1 VVPNSNPAGRAAV
14 EAGEFS
20 RRLNA
25 AGVDLNR
32 NFPLGYSNSSTD
44 NTADPGGEEYRGT
57 GPLR

>member
-1 VVPNSNPAGRAAV
+1 V
-14 EAGEFS
+14 EGGEFS
-20 RRLNA
+20 RRKNG

-44 NTADPGGEEYRGT
+44 NTADAGGEEYRGK